1 MHRACR
7 SPLHALAHFIFL
19 LTHQMRLITVYI
31 FPGKTLV
38 LRKKGVPYSGS
49 DEEKAEEL
57 GAAGRGGGHDGAG
70 KGTVPYLSSCSRWAG
85 SAEDRCPPSV
95 GPILSATSADGQ
107 LRDAPSCHPASC
119 LPNPTWFPC
128 RRSAKYKQERH
139 TTVSV
144 RQKQG

>member
-57 GAAGRGGGHDGAG
+57 GAAGRGGDTTGQARA
-70 KGTVPYLSSCSRWAG
+70 L
-85 SAEDRCPPSV
+85 CP
-95 GPILSATSADGQ
+95 I
-107 LRDAPSCHPASC
+107 
-119 LPNPTWFPC
+119 
-128 RRSAKYKQERH
+128 
-139 TTVSV
+139 
-144 RQKQG
+144 